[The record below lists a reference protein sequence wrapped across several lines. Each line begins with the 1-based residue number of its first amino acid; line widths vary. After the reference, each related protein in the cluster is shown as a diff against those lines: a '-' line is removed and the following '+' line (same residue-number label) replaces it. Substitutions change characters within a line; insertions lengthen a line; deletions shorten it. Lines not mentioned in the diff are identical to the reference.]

1 MPDPY
6 YRPQLIVDAHLDLAT
21 NALGAHRDVR
31 RSAYYHRQRERGSL
45 ASRIEGRSL
54 VGLPELMRGRVGVVF
69 GTIFTMP
76 ARNLAAR
83 AISALTQTPVMYR
96 DPEEAHQRGMAQ
108 LDYYHR
114 LADQERRVKLIAT
127 RRDLEEVV
135 GDWRAERPSG
145 HHRIGMVP
153 LMEGADPILEPK
165 ELERWVE
172 RGVRIVGPAWR
183 ATRYSAGTGEPGGLT
198 RLGRELLE
206 VMAALGVV
214 LDVSHMAQQ
223 ALFEALDRFE
233 GQHLIASHSNPQ
245 RVMPTDRHLPDEA
258 IERIAERG
266 GVIGVVLFNKF
277 LKKGWGLGSK
287 KHEVTLDDVVRAI
300 DTICQVAG
308 SADHT
313 GIGSDFDGGF
323 GTDAAP
329 RELDS
334 SRDLWKIGAELRRRG
349 YAEADVDKIMGGNW
363 LRVLRAALP
372 ES

>member
-1 MPDPY
+1 MPDQP
-6 YRPQLIVDAHLDLAT
+6 YRPKLIVDAHLDLAT
-21 NALGAHRDVR
+21 NALGARRDLR
-31 RSAYYHRQRERGSL
+31 RSAYSRRERGSL
-45 ASRIEGRSL
+45 ATRIEGKSL
-54 VGLPELMRGRVGVVF
+54 VGLPELVRGRVGVVF

-83 AISALTQTPVMYR
+83 AFSALTQSPVMYR
-96 DPEEAHQRGMAQ
+96 DAEEAHQSGTAQ
-108 LDYYHR
+108 LDFYR
-114 LADQERRVKLIAT
+114 RWADQEPHVKLIGT
-127 RRDLEEVV
+127 RRDLEDVV
-135 GDWRAERPSG
+135 GDWGEEKRVG
-145 HHRIGMVP
+145 HRIGIVP

-198 RLGRELLE
+198 SLGRELLE
-206 VMAALGVV
+206 VMAALNVI

-233 GQHLIASHSNPQ
+233 GKHLIASHSNPQ
-245 RVMPTDRHLPDEA
+245 RLMPTDRHLPDEA

-277 LKKGWGLGSK
+277 LKKGWGTGSK
-287 KHEVTLDDVVRAI
+287 KREVTLDDVVRAV
-300 DTICQVAG
+300 DTICQITG
-308 SADHT
+308 SADHA

-323 GTDAAP
+323 GADATP
-329 RELDS
+329 LELDS

-349 YAEADVDKIMGGNW
+349 YAVADVDKIMSGNW